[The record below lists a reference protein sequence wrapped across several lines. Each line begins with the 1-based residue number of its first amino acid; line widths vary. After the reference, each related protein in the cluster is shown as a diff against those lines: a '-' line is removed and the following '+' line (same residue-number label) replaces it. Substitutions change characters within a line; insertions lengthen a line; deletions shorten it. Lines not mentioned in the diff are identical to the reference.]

1 MSTLNADISPLAC
14 DNVSAFASEI
24 FSPMPRMDQRRW
36 AEVYLRGLLM
46 VDGKKSVR
54 RIAESLPI
62 FQAKQSLQQ
71 FINQSPWDWEPV
83 RALLARHA
91 EASRRPQAWSVERV
105 VIPKRG
111 ERSVGVQKRFVPEL
125 GRTVNSQ
132 LGLGVVLTSDTM
144 SVPVDWRIALHGKW
158 REEAAFRRS
167 AYIPE
172 NVYGKP
178 EWAEITD
185 MLEEMGTRWH
195 LSPAPVIGNL
205 RHLPDAAR
213 LVNWLTARGI
223 DYAVE
228 VDASFPVT
236 KGDAAAYPA
245 RPVTNARDVLRDATG
260 SVAQRGAGALSLTR
274 ARRGRLISQYVRVPT
289 AARLVKS
296 PPQQP
301 VRLIGEITAAQEP
314 TRFWLT
320 NVTGGLLEEVMPLV
334 SLSARSRAGMQ
345 RLETHFGLRD
355 FEGRS
360 FRGWHHHMTMVSTAA
375 AYSALREAA
384 AHPGPLAAAGAHR
397 DLSA

>member
-1 MSTLNADISPLAC
+1 
-14 DNVSAFASEI
+14 
-24 FSPMPRMDQRRW
+24 MPRMDQRRW

-213 LVNWLTARGI
+213 LVNWLTAR
-223 DYAVE
+223 
-228 VDASFPVT
+228 ASTTPSRSMPPSPSPRATPRRTRRARSPTPVT
-236 KGDAAAYPA
+236 CCATPPAAGRSAAPGPSPHQGA
-245 RPVTNARDVLRDATG
+245 KRPT
-260 SVAQRGAGALSLTR
+260 
-274 ARRGRLISQYVRVPT
+274 ISQYVRVPT

-320 NVTGGLLEEVMPLV
+320 NVTGGLWR
-334 SLSARSRAGMQ
+334 RSCPWSRC
-345 RLETHFGLRD
+345 
-355 FEGRS
+355 
-360 FRGWHHHMTMVSTAA
+360 
-375 AYSALREAA
+375 
-384 AHPGPLAAAGAHR
+384 PPAAGPGC
-397 DLSA
+397 SAWRRTSGCATSRGAPSAAGTTT